1 MIILED
7 KGQTLGKH
15 VIKNDWF
22 KEQGI
27 EVMRVPLPVGDYVL
41 MNERTQ
47 DVINRKSKRNTD
59 LKKMDFLGTYTISVD
74 TKKDLAEI
82 YNNLVG
88 KSHARFRDECIL
100 AQNNGIK
107 LIILC
112 EHSNR
117 IKTIDDVRSWEN
129 PRIKAWEK
137 EIKKLAGF
145 DQKYSV
151 GSAIN
156 HLKQN
161 NIRFRKSPMTGNQI
175 ADIMETMSEKYG
187 CRWLFC
193 DKAHTGQMIVEL
205 LSREVQE

>member
-15 VIKNDWF
+15 VVKNDWF

-100 AQNNGIK
+100 AQNNGIQ

-145 DQKYSV
+145 DQKYEV

-156 HLKQN
+156 YLKQN
-161 NIRFRKSPMTGNQI
+161 KIRFRKSPMNGSQI
-175 ADIMETMSEKYG
+175 ADIMETMAEKYG
-187 CRWLFC
+187 VQWLFC
-193 DKAHTGQMIVEL
+193 DKVHTGQMIVEL
-205 LSREVQE
+205 LSREV

>member
-22 KEQGI
+22 KENGI
-27 EVMRVPLPVGDYVL
+27 EVMRAPLPVGDYVL

-47 DVINRKSKRNTD
+47 DVINRKSKRNID

-74 TKKDLAEI
+74 TKKDLSEI

-156 HLKQN
+156 YLKQN
-161 NIRFRKSPMTGNQI
+161 KIRFRKGPMTGNQI
-175 ADIMETMSEKYG
+175 ADIMETMTVKYG
-187 CRWLFC
+187 VKWLFC
-193 DKAHTGQMIVEL
+193 DKVHTGQMIVEL
-205 LSREVQE
+205 LSREV